1 VAAPKGTSQLLVD
14 ASAAQITPVPATQA
28 SQNNAATSRLVLLI
42 GGGALAAAAILAGL
56 ALLIWRRRAG

>member
-1 VAAPKGTSQLLVD
+1 MPA
-14 ASAAQITPVPATQA
+14 PATQA
-28 SQNNAATSRLVLLI
+28 LQNNAVNSRFVPLI